1 MSARLPALKLI
12 LIDYFITTF
21 TALSPILTMAISPFL
36 SPVLIE
42 VDELDAL
49 AKPTIMPDDE

>member
-21 TALSPILTMAISPFL
+21 TALSPILTMAISDHL
-36 SPVLIE
+36 HTYVESVIL
-42 VDELDAL
+42 
-49 AKPTIMPDDE
+49 KS